1 MRYACKVSRIAFV
14 TAIRPYSEIRA
25 FELCS
30 FSKRSTDGIADSG
43 DEFLPAM
50 PLVLTEKVTDASPL
64 LVQQT
69 RLPYNVINKSSRS
82 PKRSE
87 RDD

>member
-1 MRYACKVSRIAFV
+1 
-14 TAIRPYSEIRA
+14 
-25 FELCS
+25 
-30 FSKRSTDGIADSG
+30 
-43 DEFLPAM
+43 M
-50 PLVLTEKVTDASPL
+50 PLVLTEKITDASPL

-69 RLPYNVINKSSRS
+69 RLLYNAIDKFSRS